1 MKYPAFDLRCAWH
14 MWIFLLSLCTW
25 LSKLHWKILA
35 GVSFLFLHLAS
46 DLFFSLTVVI
56 AQPRGRA
63 SGKFG
68 FRILKIIACGWS
80 CQGYAVSG
88 HAMPWNKRNRILEH
102 KREELSGSRR
112 GAKAGW
118 WWRWW
123 WWVWSEWWGLLGVRG
138 AAGEDGFIFHPC
150 PFSLS
155 LSDFLFLPTFKLS
168 ASLVAYPLICSVS
181 IFICLSRVLPLRLV

>member
-25 LSKLHWKILA
+25 LSKLHWKIPA
-35 GVSFLFLHLAS
+35 GISFLFLHLAS

-68 FRILKIIACGWS
+68 FRILKIITCGWS

-102 KREELSGSRR
+102 KREELTGSRR

-118 WWRWW
+118 WWWRRWW
-123 WWVWSEWWGLLGVRG
+123 WWWWRWWFWRTASPLPVWHFPLHTSL
-138 AAGEDGFIFHPC
+138 HPC
-150 PFSLS
+150 SPTSNS
-155 LSDFLFLPTFKLS
+155 FLPLS
-168 ASLVAYPLICSVS
+168 SP
-181 IFICLSRVLPLRLV
+181 

>member
-35 GVSFLFLHLAS
+35 GISFLFLHLAS

-68 FRILKIIACGWS
+68 FRILKIITCGWS

-118 WWRWW
+118 WWWRRRR
-123 WWVWSEWWGLLGVRG
+123 WVWSEWWGVLGVRG

-150 PFSLS
+150 PF
-155 LSDFLFLPTFKLS
+155 FLFLTFSFFLHSNFLHPSLLILS
-168 ASLVAYPLICSVS
+168 FALFPSLSVS
-181 IFICLSRVLPLRLV
+181 LGSSPCA